1 MNSEEIIQLSSEGDA
16 CIRAL
21 VLDSLKFFNSYRD
34 SIMSSSSSASSL
46 GIQRLLVEKKNFL
59 EHLFEL
65 RKITSKLTQLS
76 GQLQTNAKNNDS
88 VVAETEE
95 SSLSLLRKRKE
106 QLEQV
111 FVARDFPSCKDFIVG
126 LLIDR
131 NCTEKIV
138 FFEH

>member
-16 CIRAL
+16 CIR
-21 VLDSLKFFNSYRD
+21 
-34 SIMSSSSSASSL
+34 
-46 GIQRLLVEKKNFL
+46 IQRLLVEKKNFL

-106 QLEQV
+106 QLEQELH
-111 FVARDFPSCKDFIVG
+111 RKDSILRALVDRLRQLQFDLDAIKS
-126 LLIDR
+126 ID
-131 NCTEKIV
+131 
-138 FFEH
+138 